1 MISSI
6 QFLDY
11 DTCNLLEKYIKTK
24 KKNNIVLNELK
35 DNILFTTHINY
46 YDKYFQSKNTHLN
59 NMLNNKWDTINK
71 IKNINDKQGWIVD
84 FPTKFNWEISKN
96 INISRKF
103 KIENYRN
110 NLILVD
116 SSTGW
121 KYRSYPPHSR
131 HYNIKDLLKNIKL

>member
-46 YDKYFQSKNTHLN
+46 YDKYFQSKDCHLKH
-59 NMLNNKWDTINK
+59 MVENKYETIDNIKK
-71 IKNINDKQGWIVD
+71 IIDKQGWIVD
-84 FPTKFNWEISKN
+84 FPTKFNWEISKDIRVN
-96 INISRKF
+96 RNF
-103 KIENYRN
+103 KIESHRN
-110 NLILVD
+110 NLMLKEKK
-116 SSTGW
+116 TNW

>member
-71 IKNINDKQGWIVD
+71 IKNIEGKQGWIVD
-84 FPTKFNWEISKN
+84 FPTKFNWKISKDIR
-96 INISRKF
+96 INRNF
-103 KIENYRN
+103 KLEGRHN
-110 NLILVD
+110 NLILRENK
-116 SSTGW
+116 TNW